1 MERVWGEG
9 NLLTLLMGIQT
20 STATMQNCVEIP
32 LKAGNKTAI

>member
-20 STATMQNCVEIP
+20 STAPMQNCVEIP
-32 LKAGNKTAI
+32 LKAGNKTVI